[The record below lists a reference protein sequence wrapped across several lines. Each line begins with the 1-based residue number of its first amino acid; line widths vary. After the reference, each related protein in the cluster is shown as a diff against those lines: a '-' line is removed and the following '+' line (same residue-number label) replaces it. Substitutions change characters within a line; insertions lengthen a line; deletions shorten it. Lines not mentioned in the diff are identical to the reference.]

1 MKQHVHSVAW
11 TLAVAVLLTVAWLWP
26 MPIAA
31 QVANTK
37 FPEIQLFSNK
47 ITNGSVLVIQID
59 ANGLSS
65 PPTNMEIN
73 FKKTSYRVYPHPLK
87 DGGSYYALIG
97 VPYRIKP
104 GKKALTFKYSN
115 SDGNQSRKL
124 PFNVV
129 MGEYRTDILKVDARR
144 VDPNKK
150 DRQRASR
157 EYQEIKDIYDS
168 ATIERLWQGP
178 FLLPVDN
185 DISSPFGNRRVFNGK
200 LKSYHNGLDFR
211 SPVGTPVRAANTGRV
226 RVARNL
232 FYSGNAVI
240 IDHGT
245 EIFSIYAH
253 LSKLKVKAGQR
264 VEKGQLIG
272 LTGATGRVSGP
283 HLHWGIKLKG
293 IAVSPLQFVEVMNG
307 LLRHQSAIN

>member
-1 MKQHVHSVAW
+1 MMKQHAHSVAW
-11 TLAVAVLLTVAWLWP
+11 TVAVAVLLTVAWLCP

-31 QVANTK
+31 QGVNNK
-37 FPEIQLFSNK
+37 FPEIQLSSGK
-47 ITNGSVLVIQID
+47 IANGSVLLLQID
-59 ANGLSS
+59 ASGLSA
-65 PPTNMEIN
+65 PLTNMQIEFNEI
-73 FKKTSYRVYPHPLK
+73 SYRVYPHPIK
-87 DGGSYYALIG
+87 GAGSYYAMIG
-97 VPYRIKP
+97 VPYRIEP
-104 GKKALTFKYSN
+104 GKKTLTFKYSVL
-115 SDGNQSRKL
+115 GGYQSRKL
-124 PFNVV
+124 PFDVV
-129 MGEYRTDILKVDARR
+129 MGEYRTDMLKVDARR

-150 DRQRASR
+150 DRQRANR
-157 EYQEIKDIYDS
+157 EHQEIKDIYAS
-168 ATIERLWQGP
+168 ATFERLWQGP
-178 FLLPVDN
+178 FWLPVDN
-185 DISSPFGNRRVFNGK
+185 EISSPFGNRRVFNGK

-211 SPVGTPVRAANTGRV
+211 SPVGTPVRAANDGMV
-226 RVARNL
+226 RVAKNL

-245 EIFSIYAH
+245 ELFSIYAH

-307 LLRHQSAIN
+307 LLRH